1 MGNTTIPTQSYRAM
15 ESGQSKSYIIPFAL
29 LCSLFFLWAVANNL
43 NDILLPQ
50 FQQAFTL
57 TNFQAG
63 LIQSAFYFGYF
74 IIPIPAGM
82 LMKKFS
88 YKAGILTGLFL
99 YACGAAL
106 FWPAAEVM
114 NYTLFLIGLFIIA
127 AGLGCLETAAN
138 PFVTVLGPESGGH
151 FRLNLA
157 QTFNSFGAII
167 AVVFGQSLI
176 LSNVPHQPQEVLDK
190 MTPEQLSAWKHSLV
204 LSVQTPYMIIVA
216 IVLLVALLIL
226 GIGTLRW
233 HACTYYFDEVSIR
246 SQSGIL
252 LRRGTEI
259 PLERIASTVEEHPF
273 YLRPLRAACLQIS
286 TAAGAVPEA
295 DMHLTLYLRD
305 LHRLRQHIPV
315 LQNGSTGAVAYHTP
329 AWRMLLFSALFS
341 SSFSGAIYIATICF
355 QGGRITSD
363 LVKQF
368 QAQQILEDAT
378 DKASTAFH
386 GVPRIAITIGI
397 VILALWLISFGRNL
411 LRYGR
416 FRMRFGEEFI
426 SVHTGILTRRRY
438 HLRDNAIIVPDLR
451 QNLLMKIFGMVSLH
465 IRCPGYGSRRDTLP
479 VLIPLIRK
487 KGSQALLEKLHT
499 VPVMEHPKLHA
510 RSNIRFFWSFVW
522 PPVIGLCAILPARFI
537 LLWLLPNLGAIIRF
551 CSVMLIIPLV
561 WLLCIRI
568 VAMFTESVTMD
579 DQYLQMHFCSWF
591 TFHTITVN
599 HARIVRTDLMQTP
612 AQKMYGVCH
621 LYITCNGPRQQRFKL
636 TALPE
641 AKARKIVETLARTEM
656 QDMS

>member
-1 MGNTTIPTQSYRAM
+1 MMRLGTAGEAVYREHPIKILRYSAKNLWLLIFPLLR
-15 ESGQSKSYIIPFAL
+15 SLRFYPF
-29 LCSLFFLWAVANNL
+29 SLQKLIDWG
-43 NDILLPQ
+43 
-50 FQQAFTL
+50 
-57 TNFQAG
+57 AG
-63 LIQSAFYFGYF
+63 
-74 IIPIPAGM
+74 
-82 LMKKFS
+82 
-88 YKAGILTGLFL
+88 
-99 YACGAAL
+99 
-106 FWPAAEVM
+106 
-114 NYTLFLIGLFIIA
+114 
-127 AGLGCLETAAN
+127 
-138 PFVTVLGPESGGH
+138 
-151 FRLNLA
+151 
-157 QTFNSFGAII
+157 
-167 AVVFGQSLI
+167 
-176 LSNVPHQPQEVLDK
+176 
-190 MTPEQLSAWKHSLV
+190 AWFD
-204 LSVQTPYMIIVA
+204 
-216 IVLLVALLIL
+216 LLVALLIL

-438 HLRDNAIIVPDLR
+438 HLRDNAIIFPDLR

-479 VLIPLIRK
+479 VLIPLTGTAGKVAHGTGHGAPETSCTLQYPVFLVLCVAAGDRALCDSAGTVYSAVAAAESGGDHSVLFRDADYSAGVAAVYPHCGDVHRIGHHGRPVFADAFLQLVHVPHHYGEPRPHCPH
-487 KGSQALLEKLHT
+487 GSDADT
-499 VPVMEHPKLHA
+499 
-510 RSNIRFFWSFVW
+510 
-522 PPVIGLCAILPARFI
+522 
-537 LLWLLPNLGAIIRF
+537 
-551 CSVMLIIPLV
+551 
-561 WLLCIRI
+561 
-568 VAMFTESVTMD
+568 
-579 DQYLQMHFCSWF
+579 
-591 TFHTITVN
+591 
-599 HARIVRTDLMQTP
+599 
-612 AQKMYGVCH
+612 
-621 LYITCNGPRQQRFKL
+621 
-636 TALPE
+636 
-641 AKARKIVETLARTEM
+641 RTE
-656 QDMS
+656 DVRRLSSVYHL